1 MTDTV
6 QRLLA
11 ARFADATLDDARAA
25 SIWRDVR
32 RRTVLRPRR
41 RAAPGLAV
49 AGGLA
54 AVTVVVAA
62 ASVQPLD
69 GGGGPAPLASILR
82 PIAPASASAAEVRR
96 RALVALA
103 QQSDSILVTRE
114 RQPIVGRPG
123 VISES
128 TSWASNSDGWASR
141 LLIVDGGV
149 AVLQTEQ
156 RQLTGR
162 PGFLESI
169 EYDPRSNTYVRSVSD
184 LAHRPRTKPGMPP
197 PARSAKQK
205 VPPTAA
211 ESLRNAVASC
221 HPRVVGHA
229 AIDGKD
235 VLVLAD
241 TSEPTMH
248 RVLYVDPATYLPI
261 RLVERPDG
269 IGLVTIDYTWLP
281 GSEAGQLWADPPVG
295 AREVSQHDF
304 PVKD

>member
-25 SIWRDVR
+25 AIWQDVR
-32 RRTVLRPRR
+32 RRTIRRPRR
-41 RAAPGLAV
+41 RAAPRLAV

-54 AVTVVVAA
+54 AATVVVAA
-62 ASVQPLD
+62 TAVQPLD
-69 GGGGPAPLASILR
+69 DGSGPAPLASILR
-82 PIAPASASAAEVRR
+82 PIAPASASAAEVRH
-96 RALVALA
+96 RALVALS

-141 LLIVDGGV
+141 LLMVDGGV

-156 RQLTGR
+156 RQLPGR

-169 EYDPRSNTYVRSVSD
+169 EYDPRSDTYVRSVSD
-184 LAHRPRTKPGMPP
+184 LAHQPRRKPGV
-197 PARSAKQK
+197 PASTGSAAQR

-211 ESLRNAVASC
+211 ESLRNEVASC
-221 HPRVVGHA
+221 RPRVVGHA
-229 AIDGKD
+229 TIDGKD

-248 RVLYVDPATYLPI
+248 RVLYVDPASYLPV

-281 GSEAGQLWADPPVG
+281 GSQAGQLWAEPPAG
-295 AREVSQHDF
+295 AREVSQQDF